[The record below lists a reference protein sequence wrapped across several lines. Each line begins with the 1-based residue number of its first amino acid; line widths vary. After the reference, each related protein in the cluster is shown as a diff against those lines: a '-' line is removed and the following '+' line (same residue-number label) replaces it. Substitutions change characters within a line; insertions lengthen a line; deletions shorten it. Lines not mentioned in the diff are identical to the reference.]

1 MLVWYLFGAGVAFLA
16 GGRLLLLHPGEPVD
30 LLEPFGHP
38 QHLREATSHAGYL
51 GHPFAVMVSR
61 LLREEECK
69 PGFYAALQGFSKGS
83 SHFHFC
89 DFSAKM
95 KLKQTEIVFYTL
107 KADKIIFLRLT
118 CQGV

>member
-1 MLVWYLFGAGVAFLA
+1 MAVLA
-16 GGRLLLLHPGEPVD
+16 LGHLLLLHPGEPVD

-51 GHPFAVMVSR
+51 GHPVAVMVSR
-61 LLREEECK
+61 LLRKGECK
-69 PGFYAALQGFSKGS
+69 PGFYAALQGFNKGS

-95 KLKQTEIVFYTL
+95 KLKQTEIVCYTL
-107 KADKIIFLRLT
+107 KADKISHPART
-118 CQGV
+118 E